1 MKFEKLAKF
10 KEFALV
16 KKIMY
21 ECEKHLSIKE
31 KWLAEYIIHLA
42 KEAESVD
49 EFRSKLIEGEAEFED
64 DTIYSIFQATCKL
77 YPQSKRVGYRQGDTM
92 TIATEQLE
100 KSGLDLQSD
109 RYRDLK
115 ERSKLSELFPSL
127 AMPNLNKDELELD
140 LNFDADNQTNTN
152 TNRDKPAASIEK
164 AKRSPRRSSNSSER
178 NRNNRRRKR
187 SYSRDSDSK
196 ERRHNSRRDTSKRD
210 TDSRRDNDNRRERKR
225 SRDSRSASA
234 ERRHRHSRNREHES
248 QEALPKFGLI
258 YKGEVRNVQE
268 YGAFIAIDGFRRK
281 EGLWHVSQIKIEG
294 RLRNANDMLRISNK
308 VFVKVMS
315 VRDNK
320 ISLSMKEVDQVTG
333 RDLNPLHTDE
343 LLSGDRGKILE
354 PKEKSRRLN
363 PTRPGGNDDRD
374 RNLTGFG
381 NDVDRHYHKHE
392 SITGIKPE
400 VFSDL
405 DKKDVTKKRLASP
418 DLWEM
423 TRLKGGQVLDK
434 DDTLNMDG
442 VVADNL
448 DELDEEDNEIELNE
462 ERPPFLQFTKTKT
475 GISLSPIRIT
485 KNPDGSLNRI
495 AMKQGQ
501 ISRERKDAREQKQK
515 ETKLKNEAGIKDA
528 SSTANLYCKVEEDD
542 SKIFDIPE
550 WKKKNDQKQRVR
562 TKNKPDYQRT
572 KRRSP
577 DL

>member
-1 MKFEKLAKF
+1 
-10 KEFALV
+10 
-16 KKIMY
+16 
-21 ECEKHLSIKE
+21 
-31 KWLAEYIIHLA
+31 
-42 KEAESVD
+42 
-49 EFRSKLIEGEAEFED
+49 
-64 DTIYSIFQATCKL
+64 
-77 YPQSKRVGYRQGDTM
+77 
-92 TIATEQLE
+92 
-100 KSGLDLQSD
+100 
-109 RYRDLK
+109 
-115 ERSKLSELFPSL
+115 
-127 AMPNLNKDELELD
+127 
-140 LNFDADNQTNTN
+140 
-152 TNRDKPAASIEK
+152 
-164 AKRSPRRSSNSSER
+164 
-178 NRNNRRRKR
+178 
-187 SYSRDSDSK
+187 
-196 ERRHNSRRDTSKRD
+196 
-210 TDSRRDNDNRRERKR
+210 
-225 SRDSRSASA
+225 
-234 ERRHRHSRNREHES
+234 
-248 QEALPKFGLI
+248 
-258 YKGEVRNVQE
+258 
-268 YGAFIAIDGFRRK
+268 
-281 EGLWHVSQIKIEG
+281 
-294 RLRNANDMLRISNK
+294 MLRKSDK

-528 SSTANLYCKVEEDD
+528 SSTANLYGKVEEDD

-550 WKKKNDQKQRVR
+550 WKKRM
-562 TKNKPDYQRT
+562 TKNKEYGRRTNQTIREQREGLPIY
-572 KRRSP
+572 KLKD
-577 DL
+577 DLIKAISNHQILVVIGETGSGKTTQITQYLGKQLNKVMNNRIISLLCI